1 MAFDDGPFRFG
12 DASALLVGLVVRGQG
27 YLEGAQFDRASVDAL
42 DSTDV
47 IARMV
52 AACPQRTSLKALLLD
67 GLTFAGFNVVD
78 LEDLRARTGVPV
90 VTVVDK
96 VPDPDAIIAALRGR
110 FPDWEER
117 WRRLRSPALHR
128 IDLPDGGALTAHVS
142 GCAVEDAR
150 ELLRAMTL
158 RGHLPEALRMA
169 HLVASGMPRLAEVA
183 GWSVGHD
190 GAPPG

>member
-12 DASALLVGLVVRGQG
+12 DRSALLVGLVVRGQG

-42 DSTDV
+42 DSTDA

-52 AACPQRTSLKALLLD
+52 AACPQRTQLKALLLD

-78 LEDLRARTGVPV
+78 LEDLHGRTGVPV

-96 VPDPDAIIAALRGR
+96 TPDPGTILTALRAK

-117 WRRLRSPALHR
+117 WRRLQSPALHR
-128 IDLPDGGALTAHVS
+128 IDLPDGGALTAHVA
-142 GCAVEDAR
+142 GCTVDDAR
-150 ELLRAMTL
+150 ELLRTTTL

-169 HLVASGMPRLAEVA
+169 HLVASGMPRLADVA
-183 GWSVGHD
+183 TWSVGHD
-190 GAPPG
+190 RPPEG

>member
-42 DSTDV
+42 DANDA

-52 AACPQRTSLKALLLD
+52 AACPQRTALKALLLD
-67 GLTFAGFNVVD
+67 GLTYAGFNVVD
-78 LEDLRARTGVPV
+78 LEDLHGRTGVPV

-96 VPDPDAIIAALRGR
+96 TPDPDTILVALRAR

-117 WRRLRSPALHR
+117 WRRLQSPSLHR
-128 IDLPDGGALTAHVS
+128 IELPDGAALTAHVA
-142 GCAVEDAR
+142 GLTADAAR
-150 ELLRAMTL
+150 ELLRTTTL

-169 HLVASGMPRLAEVA
+169 HMVASGMPRLADVA
-183 GWSVGHD
+183 TWARSR
-190 GAPPG
+190 